1 MKTKLL
7 FTIAALLGL
16 SLVPAL
22 PSHAQRSNPCKEA
35 PDVKPSRETRQIR
48 VEKYGI
54 AFNIPEN
61 YRTRSDIKENN
72 MRINVYNPTSL
83 ALLEC
88 LITNKIPGPDDFWS
102 STIYIRQRQAS
113 MSLNDMPETFISSTK
128 IISNRSNLTIANQ
141 PAISFDSGV
150 NSARIGYYRE
160 ALHFLFLLP
169 SKEYS
174 VLISYS
180 FPNQLASQEL
190 LKEFLD
196 TQTFVGNMI
205 KSSFTFDLNSSAD
218 SFTSSKPNTPQSSG
232 ISNNQTTFSQASNN
246 PATKLL
252 NGVYVG
258 EGTMF
263 NNSHREVLSRNNRLC
278 IKFVDGPASPYSG
291 RQEITISSLSLR
303 SGKLFTDSYT
313 SYANGTELE
322 AFAGEDLNPP
332 YSTFLYKDV
341 KAAFRHAERTYWVY
355 RGKTLR
361 NINPEMDKDLQECV
375 TSQGVYK
382 KTRKGAVIDG
392 IKPSW

>member
-1 MKTKLL
+1 
-7 FTIAALLGL
+7 
-16 SLVPAL
+16 
-22 PSHAQRSNPCKEA
+22 
-35 PDVKPSRETRQIR
+35 
-48 VEKYGI
+48 
-54 AFNIPEN
+54 
-61 YRTRSDIKENN
+61 
-72 MRINVYNPTSL
+72 
-83 ALLEC
+83 
-88 LITNKIPGPDDFWS
+88 
-102 STIYIRQRQAS
+102 
-113 MSLNDMPETFISSTK
+113 
-128 IISNRSNLTIANQ
+128 
-141 PAISFDSGV
+141 
-150 NSARIGYYRE
+150 
-160 ALHFLFLLP
+160 
-169 SKEYS
+169 
-174 VLISYS
+174 
-180 FPNQLASQEL
+180 
-190 LKEFLD
+190 
-196 TQTFVGNMI
+196 MI
-205 KSSFTFDLNSSAD
+205 KSSFTFDLSS
-218 SFTSSKPNTPQSSG
+218 SPYSVTTSSSV
-232 ISNNQTTFSQASNN
+232 SQASNN

-291 RQEITISSLSLR
+291 RQEITISSMSLR

-355 RGKTLR
+355 RGKTLYK
-361 NINPEMDKDLQECV
+361 IDPEMDKDLQECV

>member
-1 MKTKLL
+1 MKTKHLL
-7 FTIAALLGL
+7 TIAALLGL
-16 SLVPAL
+16 NLVPAL
-22 PSHAQRSNPCKEA
+22 PSHAQRSNPCIAA
-35 PDVKPSRETRQIR
+35 PAVKPSRETRQIR

-61 YRTRSDIKENN
+61 YRTRSNITESNMSIAVYSPSDFEFNEC
-72 MRINVYNPTSL
+72 MRIN
-83 ALLEC
+83 
-88 LITNKIPGPDDFWS
+88 KIPSDN
-102 STIYIRQRQAS
+102 IYAPSAIFS
-113 MSLNDMPETFISSTK
+113 IDSLPSGKSLID
-128 IISNRSNLTIANQ
+128 IANERLSRYVNTFRRITFKNE
-141 PAISFDSGV
+141 PAIGFENRNVADLYDAV
-150 NSARIGYYRE
+150 
-160 ALHFLFLLP
+160 LFLLP
-169 SKEYS
+169 NRKFS
-174 VLISYS
+174 VTISI
-180 FPNQLASQEL
+180 NREDKALGEI
-190 LKEFLD
+190 
-196 TQTFVGNMI
+196 I
-205 KSSFTFDLNSSAD
+205 KSSFTFDLNSS
-218 SFTSSKPNTPQSSG
+218 SNSVTTLSSV
-232 ISNNQTTFSQASNN
+232 SQASNN
-246 PATKLL
+246 PANKLL

-263 NNSHREVLSRNNRLC
+263 NNSHREVLSRNNRTC

-291 RQEITISSLSLR
+291 RQEITISSSSLR

-375 TSQGVYK
+375 ASQGVYK

>member
-141 PAISFDSGV
+141 PAISFDSGY
-150 NSARIGYYRE
+150 NAERFGYYRE

-174 VLISYS
+174 VLISYR
-180 FPNQLASQEL
+180 FPNQSVS
-190 LKEFLD
+190 KEFLD
-196 TQTFVGNMI
+196 TQAAVGNII
-205 KSSFTFDLNSSAD
+205 KSSFTFDMSSSAD
-218 SFTSSKPNTPQSSG
+218 SKAVDNDDLISKPESINSKFVGTFQCSPYDSRDTRQQPPLTKLTDLSLDSRGSDYVLKGIFNDERRNFNISLNSKLHLISKRLIPYTQEPMKISPDGKFTVTILRKSNVCTYSG
-232 ISNNQTTFSQASNN
+232 IAQISPEAS
-246 PATKLL
+246 T
-252 NGVYVG
+252 
-258 EGTMF
+258 
-263 NNSHREVLSRNNRLC
+263 RL
-278 IKFVDGPASPYSG
+278 F
-291 RQEITISSLSLR
+291 
-303 SGKLFTDSYT
+303 
-313 SYANGTELE
+313 
-322 AFAGEDLNPP
+322 
-332 YSTFLYKDV
+332 
-341 KAAFRHAERTYWVY
+341 
-355 RGKTLR
+355 
-361 NINPEMDKDLQECV
+361 DK
-375 TSQGVYK
+375 
-382 KTRKGAVIDG
+382 
-392 IKPSW
+392 

>member
-1 MKTKLL
+1 MKTKHLL
-7 FTIAALLGL
+7 TIAAILGL

-22 PSHAQRSNPCKEA
+22 PSHSQPNNPCKLA
-35 PDVKPSRETRQIR
+35 PFSPPSKETRQIR

-61 YRTRSDIKENN
+61 YRTRSNISDIKIGIRLYDPSGFDYYECLVRNKVSTDEDPVIAIVSVDKVN
-72 MRINVYNPTSL
+72 TSTSL
-83 ALLEC
+83 TE
-88 LITNKIPGPDDFWS
+88 LIDS
-102 STIYIRQRQAS
+102 SYNRVRVGRVA
-113 MSLNDMPETFISSTK
+113 K
-128 IISNRSNLTIANQ
+128 IIRNLTFANQ
-141 PAISFDSGV
+141 PAVILQYRDGLYREWIGLIFLSSSKKYLVDISYGMGFLSKETQ
-150 NSARIGYYRE
+150 NSAE
-160 ALHFLFLLP
+160 KVA
-169 SKEYS
+169 E
-174 VLISYS
+174 
-180 FPNQLASQEL
+180 
-190 LKEFLD
+190 
-196 TQTFVGNMI
+196 TI
-205 KSSFTFDLNSSAD
+205 KSSFTFDLSS
-218 SFTSSKPNTPQSSG
+218 SPYSVTTSSSV
-232 ISNNQTTFSQASNN
+232 SQASNN
-246 PATKLL
+246 PANKLL

-263 NNSHREVLSRNNRLC
+263 NNSHREVLSRNNRTC

-303 SGKLFTDSYT
+303 AGKLFTDSYT

>member
-1 MKTKLL
+1 MKTKHL

-16 SLVPAL
+16 SVVPAL
-22 PSHAQRSNPCKEA
+22 PSHAQRSNPCKSD

-54 AFNIPEN
+54 AFNIPAN
-61 YRTRSDIKENN
+61 YRTRSDIKENY

-88 LITNKIPGPDDFWS
+88 LITNKIPGPDDLWS
-102 STIYIRQRQAS
+102 SSIYISQRQAS
-113 MSLNDMPETFISSTK
+113 ISLNDISETFISSSK

-141 PAISFDSGV
+141 PAISFDSGY
-150 NSARIGYYRE
+150 NSERIGYYRE

-174 VLISYS
+174 VIISYS

-205 KSSFTFDLNSSAD
+205 KSSFTFNLSS
-218 SFTSSKPNTPQSSG
+218 SPYSVTTSSSV
-232 ISNNQTTFSQASNN
+232 SQASNN
-246 PATKLL
+246 PANKLL

-263 NNSHREVLSRNNRLC
+263 NNSHREVLSRNNRTC
-278 IKFVDGPASPYSG
+278 VKFVDGPASPYSG

-313 SYANGTELE
+313 NYANGTELE

-361 NINPEMDKDLQECV
+361 NINPEMDKDRSKNL
-375 TSQGVYK
+375 
-382 KTRKGAVIDG
+382 
-392 IKPSW
+392 

>member
-1 MKTKLL
+1 MKTKHILTITAL
-7 FTIAALLGL
+7 FGL

-22 PSHAQRSNPCKEA
+22 PSHAQRSNPCKSA
-35 PDVKPSRETRQIR
+35 PLATPSRETRQIR

-61 YRTRSDIKENN
+61 YRTSSYITDVKMDISIYNPSAFEFNEC
-72 MRINVYNPTSL
+72 MRIN
-83 ALLEC
+83 
-88 LITNKIPGPDDFWS
+88 KIPSDEIFAPSAIFSID
-102 STIYIRQRQAS
+102 
-113 MSLNDMPETFISSTK
+113 SL
-128 IISNRSNLTIANQ
+128 RSGKSLIDIANERLSRYANTFRKITFKNE
-141 PAISFDSGV
+141 PTISFEYRNVADLYDAVLFFLPNRKSSVAISI
-150 NSARIGYYRE
+150 NRE
-160 ALHFLFLLP
+160 NKALG
-169 SKEYS
+169 E
-174 VLISYS
+174 
-180 FPNQLASQEL
+180 A
-190 LKEFLD
+190 
-196 TQTFVGNMI
+196 I
-205 KSSFTFDLNSSAD
+205 KSSFTFDLSSSSNSVT
-218 SFTSSKPNTPQSSG
+218 TSSSV
-232 ISNNQTTFSQASNN
+232 SQASNN

-291 RQEITISSLSLR
+291 RQEVTISSISLR

-313 SYANGTELE
+313 NYANGTELE

-341 KAAFRHAERTYWVY
+341 KAAFRHTGRTYWVY
-355 RGKTLR
+355 RGKTLYK
-361 NINPEMDKDLQECV
+361 INPEMDKDLQECV
-375 TSQGVYK
+375 ASQGVYK